1 MVRPIEFQGLNYD
14 FYQPVAYIY
23 IYIYIYSRI
32 DEHVGNRRKLIV
44 CLTMYRVSPN
54 PAKGMRFVATS
65 SKMSLPCP

>member
-14 FYQPVAYIY
+14 FYQSVA
-23 IYIYIYSRI
+23 YIYSRI

>member
-14 FYQPVAYIY
+14 FYQPVA
-23 IYIYIYSRI
+23 YIYIYSRI